1 MIAASRSQIGAIH
14 AIAAKAGL
22 DDDTRRDVIERETGK
37 RSAAELTLVEAGRV
51 IEHLKGLAPAA
62 TAKGAVR
69 LDGPYAGKLRA
80 LWISAW
86 LLGVVR
92 ERADKAL
99 LAFVERQT
107 GLSHTRWLREPVE
120 GAKAIEGL
128 KKWIAREAG
137 VEWPSGRKADIGDVK
152 LAVIA
157 AQHRRLA
164 ELGQPAQPALNHD
177 ALDDEMQVL
186 GRRLRQVMKQGAI
199 P

>member
-1 MIAASRSQIGAIH
+1 MIAASPRQIGAIH

-62 TAKGAVR
+62 NAKGAVR

-107 GLSHTRWLREPVE
+107 GLSHTRWLREP
-120 GAKAIEGL
+120 ADAMKAIEGL

-137 VEWPSGRKADIGDVK
+137 VEWPHGRNADIGDVK
-152 LAVIA
+152 LAVID
-157 AQHRRLA
+157 AQRRRLA
-164 ELGQPAQPALNHD
+164 ELGVAVSERPIVS
-177 ALDDEMQVL
+177 LDDEMQVL
-186 GRRLRQVMKQGAI
+186 GRQLRAELAKRGKS
-199 P
+199 